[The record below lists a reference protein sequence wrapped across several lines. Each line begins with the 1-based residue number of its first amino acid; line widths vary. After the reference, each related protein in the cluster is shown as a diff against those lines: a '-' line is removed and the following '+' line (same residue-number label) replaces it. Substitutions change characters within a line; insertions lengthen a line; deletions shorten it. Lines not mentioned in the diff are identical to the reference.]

1 MDQNE
6 GNPDPAQEAV
16 DLTTFDIDMLL
27 SLFVS
32 VLSVKAWQYMG
43 IRLVPGKEETE
54 KDLVKASTAIDCVSF
69 LVERLAPNLSES
81 DAGRLKA
88 MVSDLQINYAKWA

>member
-1 MDQNE
+1 MDQTE
-6 GNPDPAQEAV
+6 GNPDPTQEAV
-16 DLTTFDIDMLL
+16 DLTTFDLDLL
-27 SLFVS
+27 LGLFVS
-32 VLSVKAWQYMG
+32 VLSAKAWQYMG
-43 IRLVPGKEETE
+43 VRLAPGKEEME

-69 LVERLAPNLSES
+69 LVERLAPNLSET